1 MAGNKC
7 DLPKDSHVISPSKGK
22 ELAGKLGCH
31 FYSTSAKLNKN
42 VSDLFEDV
50 AKQVVGGRKDP
61 KDTKKKG
68 GGCTLL

>member
-1 MAGNKC
+1 
-7 DLPKDSHVISPSKGK
+7 
-22 ELAGKLGCH
+22 LGCH

-61 KDTKKKG
+61 GDKKKKG
-68 GGCTLL
+68 SGCSLL